1 MIQSIVTWSCEVSAE
16 TLRLMRRELEWALQH
31 QRARLVERLPQHRL
45 GLRTRQRAGFVVA
58 VLLLAFSLWLW
69 TTQPGLL
76 PPWFVIASAAI
87 AVVALVAVPFVP
99 RYFAWA
105 ARAVGKRLA
114 RRAEAALH
122 PLEGV
127 VPTTAHYTLHE
138 GRLAMRLGDRE
149 LPPLSLDKAR
159 AINDQLKAITD
170 KYPKRLGGFAALPT
184 QDPQAAAAELE
195 RCVTQ
200 YGFHG
205 ALINSFSNLGD
216 AESVIYLDDPR
227 YDVLWERAQA
237 LDLPIYLHPRN
248 PLASQQMMF
257 KGHPELLAAGC
268 RGNEIWSR
276 TTIEEGI
283 RHANRR

>member
-1 MIQSIVTWSCEVSAE
+1 VTWSCEVSAE

-159 AINDQLKAITD
+159 AIVVTPHAVFAFAGAMVQDPLAMVFLPSSD
-170 KYPKRLGGFAALPT
+170 HPLVDELVRGGGVVTRADGPIARYGEWTALP
-184 QDPQAAAAELE
+184 QA
-195 RCVTQ
+195 
-200 YGFHG
+200 
-205 ALINSFSNLGD
+205 I
-216 AESVIYLDDPR
+216 
-227 YDVLWERAQA
+227 
-237 LDLPIYLHPRN
+237 
-248 PLASQQMMF
+248 
-257 KGHPELLAAGC
+257 
-268 RGNEIWSR
+268 SR
-276 TTIEEGI
+276 
-283 RHANRR
+283 